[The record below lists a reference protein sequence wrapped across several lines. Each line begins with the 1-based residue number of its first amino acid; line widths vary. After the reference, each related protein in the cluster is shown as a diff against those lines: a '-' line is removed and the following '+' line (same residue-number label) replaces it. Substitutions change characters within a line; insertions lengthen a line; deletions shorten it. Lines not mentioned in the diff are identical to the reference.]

1 MNSNAPLTNND
12 LDLKG
17 IKNFIAITAMR
28 LKAIVIPKETAY
40 PLNSILIHR
49 MHNVAPNVL
58 AIIAES
64 SGT

>member
-40 PLNSILIHR
+40 PFNSILIHR
-49 MHNVAPNVL
+49 MHDA
-58 AIIAES
+58 A
-64 SGT
+64 